1 MRELR
6 WLAYFSLIYG
16 GFLVIAYIALA
27 YNAIWRNDIVQ
38 ILPDSRER
46 GFNSSIIPP
55 SPSIGNE
62 TRPFFRER
70 IPESSLAYVF
80 SLPALGILLTGIAF
94 LANGYVLMKYVREKE
109 HKETKN
115 FVITTL
121 LTEEERAVY
130 DELVRNRGESTQKQ
144 LSMRTG
150 FSPVKTFRIL
160 QRLEAKKVVKT
171 FPYGMTKK
179 IVLNEKMS

>member
-62 TRPFFRER
+62 TRP
-70 IPESSLAYVF
+70 
-80 SLPALGILLTGIAF
+80 
-94 LANGYVLMKYVREKE
+94 
-109 HKETKN
+109 
-115 FVITTL
+115 
-121 LTEEERAVY
+121 
-130 DELVRNRGESTQKQ
+130 
-144 LSMRTG
+144 
-150 FSPVKTFRIL
+150 
-160 QRLEAKKVVKT
+160 
-171 FPYGMTKK
+171 
-179 IVLNEKMS
+179 